1 MATKKVKGVSL
12 SHFETVGGG
21 IFLACYLLLLPFIR
35 NGLFRAIE
43 NLMGTSISAAV
54 EYNIYYY
61 VLLVVTILIFY
72 NFIGR
77 SLSYFFGNMPETFRS
92 VGLGLVAF
100 YGLNELLYRATHVL
114 LGNNVNLNNYAISA
128 QIDDAPRT
136 TLLIVVVVAPL
147 IEEVLFRGYV
157 FGSLKGRS
165 RTTAYVV
172 SCLLFAF
179 LHVWQFVG
187 GDVLSIN
194 RFILLLQYLVPGMV
208 LSWSYD
214 RCGSL
219 WGPFFLH
226 AAANAMHV
234 WLNW

>member
-12 SHFETVGGG
+12 SRFETVGGG

-35 NGLFRAIE
+35 EGLLRAIR
-43 NLMGTSISAAV
+43 NLLGNAVSTAAV
-54 EYNIYYY
+54 YNIYYY
-61 VLLVVTILIFY
+61 VLLAVTVLIFY

-77 SLSYFFGNMPETFRS
+77 SIHYCMGNPAETFRAA
-92 VGLGLVAF
+92 GLGLIAF
-100 YGLNELLYRATHVL
+100 YGLNELIYRAGHML
-114 LGNNVNLNNYAISA
+114 LGIGVNLNDYSISA
-128 QIDDAPRT
+128 QIDDAPRL
-136 TLLIVVVVAPL
+136 TLLIAVLVAPF

-157 FGSLKGRS
+157 YGSLKGHS
-165 RTTAYVV
+165 RATAYAV

-194 RFILLLQYLVPGMV
+194 RVVLLVQYLVPGAV
-208 LSWSYD
+208 LAWSYD

-226 AAANAMHV
+226 AAANAMHL
-234 WLNW
+234 WLNR

>member
-1 MATKKVKGVSL
+1 MAKKKVKGVSL
-12 SHFETVGGG
+12 SRFETVGGG
-21 IFLACYLLLLPFIR
+21 IFLACYILLLPFIR
-35 NGLFRAIE
+35 SGLFRAIE
-43 NLMGTSISAAV
+43 NLMGHSISAAT
-54 EYNIYYY
+54 EYGIYYC
-61 VLLVVTILIFY
+61 VLLLVTILIFY
-72 NFIGR
+72 NFLGK
-77 SLSYFFGNMPETFRS
+77 STHYFFGCMGDTFRS
-92 VGLGLVAF
+92 VGIGLVAF
-100 YGLNELLYRATHVL
+100 YGLNELIYRATRVL
-114 LGNNVNLNNYAISA
+114 LGNRVNLNDYAISA
-128 QIDDAPRT
+128 QIDDAPRV
-136 TLLIVVVVAPL
+136 TLLIVVLIAPF

-157 FGSLKGRS
+157 YGSLKGHS

-194 RFILLLQYLVPGMV
+194 RFILLVQYLIPGMV
-208 LSWSYD
+208 LAWSYD
-214 RCGSL
+214 RCGNL